1 MSRIDPETVQ
11 RILDTADIVEV
22 VSDFVKLRRS
32 GANYKGLCPF
42 HSERTPSF
50 SVNKA
55 RNICKCFSCGK
66 GGSPVNFIME
76 HEQMSY
82 SEALRYLARKYNIE
96 IIEKEQSDAERQAQ
110 SRREALYAVNAFA
123 LDHFKDRLQNHADGR
138 EIAMAYIRHRGI
150 SDAMVERF
158 HLGYAIDKGS
168 DFVEAAHAA
177 GFRDEFMLETG
188 LISRS
193 ERDGSVYD
201 RYRGRVIFPI
211 HSLSGRV
218 VGFGA
223 RTMRSDKNIAKYVNS
238 PECDIYHKK
247 SELYGLYQA
256 RSAIARRD
264 KCIMVEGYLDVISM
278 HQAGVENVVA
288 SSGTSLTEEQIRLI
302 HRFTENVTLI
312 YDADA
317 AGIKASLR
325 GINLLLA
332 EKMNVKVLALPQGD
346 DPDSFAQSHSSSEV
360 EQYLADNEVDII
372 AFMVSKLMQGVSATD
387 PTARAKV
394 INEILQTVAF
404 VEEPVK
410 RQEYIAQCS
419 RLLNVSEEV
428 LIPQLNI
435 FITKRLDEE
444 YKQRQREAARATIAD
459 IEQKQPDSTPSGD
472 AQTGAEASVGETGA
486 TDDSPVAEPE
496 HVNVPLLQLN
506 NDRLRPYES
515 MLACYI
521 VRYGLLTIGVFG
533 DNGECQQMLVY
544 DFIKGSFEADNRDF
558 TCSEYLALD
567 KAFAEIRE
575 SWPADRERRE
585 AEVDKECAMKI
596 EELRED
602 LRANVTS
609 FAEIDKREKLAQSE
623 IDDYRVVELEK
634 FDMNYGQT
642 RLINS
647 ADETVRRVAN
657 ELLPERYTLSRI
669 YEKGARYETEQEQ
682 LATLVPRAVC
692 ELRSAV
698 IAGIIKDL
706 TVQLTTISP
715 ENADEMINI
724 MAQINQWKEFQ
735 RTMSKQLGERIILPK
750 IR

>member
-168 DFVEAAHAA
+168 DFVDAAHAA

-360 EQYLADNEVDII
+360 EQYLLDNEVDII
-372 AFMVSKLMQGVSATD
+372 AFMVSKLMQGVSAND

-444 YKQRQREAARATIAD
+444 YKQRQRDAARATISD
-459 IEQKQPDSTPSGD
+459 IEQKQPETPP
-472 AQTGAEASVGETGA
+472 TGEDKASAEASGGDTGA
-486 TDDSPVAEPE
+486 TEDSPVAEPE
-496 HVNVPLLQLN
+496 VNVPLLQLN

-521 VRYGLLTIGVFG
+521 VRYGLLTIDVCNDDGSTIEV
-533 DNGECQQMLVY
+533 LVY
-544 DFIKGSFEADNRDF
+544 DYIKGSFMADNRDF
-558 TCSEYLALD
+558 TCPEYLALD

-575 SWPADRERRE
+575 TWPAEHNRRGDE
-585 AEVDKECAMKI
+585 IQQECARKI
-596 EELRED
+596 EELQED

-609 FAEIDKREKLAQSE
+609 FAEIEKREKLAQRE
-623 IDDYRVVELEK
+623 IDDYRVAELEK

-669 YEKGARYETEQEQ
+669 YEKGAHYESEQNQ
-682 LATLVPRAVC
+682 LNTLVPRAVC
-692 ELRSAV
+692 ELRSAI

-706 TVQLTTISP
+706 TVQLATISP